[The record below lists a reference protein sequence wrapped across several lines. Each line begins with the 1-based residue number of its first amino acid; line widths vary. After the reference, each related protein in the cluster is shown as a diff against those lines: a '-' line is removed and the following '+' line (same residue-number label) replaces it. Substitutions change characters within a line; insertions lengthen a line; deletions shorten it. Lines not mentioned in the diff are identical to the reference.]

1 MDYTISIGSNE
12 QRRENMEL
20 ARRRLTE
27 LFSGIR
33 FSEEE
38 ETVPLFFHRPN
49 LFSNQVACFASDNPV
64 EEVTA
69 CLKAIERE
77 AGRKPEEKEQEIV
90 RLDIDLLSCDGTVY
104 KPKDL
109 KRDYILRGLKQLL
122 YLIKNIRRWVDSI

>member
-1 MDYTISIGSNE
+1 MDYTISIGSKRAAE
-12 QRRENMEL
+12 GEHGTGSQTLDGTFFREYVS
-20 ARRRLTE
+20 R
-27 LFSGIR
+27 
-33 FSEEE
+33 EEE
-38 ETVPLFFHRPN
+38 ETVPFFLHRPN

-122 YLIKNIRRWVDSI
+122 

>member
-64 EEVTA
+64 EEVLPESHRTGSRKEARGEGAGNCTA
-69 CLKAIERE
+69 
-77 AGRKPEEKEQEIV
+77 GY
-90 RLDIDLLSCDGTVY
+90 RLVVL
-104 KPKDL
+104 
-109 KRDYILRGLKQLL
+109 
-122 YLIKNIRRWVDSI
+122 

>member
-38 ETVPLFFHRPN
+38 ETGSRKEARGEGAGN
-49 LFSNQVACFASDNPV
+49 C
-64 EEVTA
+64 TA
-69 CLKAIERE
+69 
-77 AGRKPEEKEQEIV
+77 GY
-90 RLDIDLLSCDGTVY
+90 RLVVL
-104 KPKDL
+104 
-109 KRDYILRGLKQLL
+109 
-122 YLIKNIRRWVDSI
+122 

>member
-33 FSEEE
+33 FSE
-38 ETVPLFFHRPN
+38 
-49 LFSNQVACFASDNPV
+49 

-122 YLIKNIRRWVDSI
+122 